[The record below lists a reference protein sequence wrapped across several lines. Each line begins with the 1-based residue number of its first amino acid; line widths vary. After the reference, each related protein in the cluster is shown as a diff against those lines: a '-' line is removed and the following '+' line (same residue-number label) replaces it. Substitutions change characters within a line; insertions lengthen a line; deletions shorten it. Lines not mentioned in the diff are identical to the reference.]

1 MRIYNC
7 KVKISSNALRFN
19 ELKHIEDQIS
29 SMEVCPDFGYE
40 GDNYFLEKDEE
51 APRNW
56 KLITEIISSKRKH
69 EWLRNHIELRTIR
82 KEQEKE
88 EQERKVR

>member
-1 MRIYNC
+1 
-7 KVKISSNALRFN
+7 
-19 ELKHIEDQIS
+19 
-29 SMEVCPDFGYE
+29 MEVCPDFGYE

-69 EWLRNHIELRTIR
+69 EWLRNFSRSPICAL
-82 KEQEKE
+82 Q
-88 EQERKVR
+88 VRVVFAMS